1 MKKNNKNNWI
11 SYLLGIGIMLFICV
25 ILPFILVK
33 SKVKLFAHVIKIQEW
48 GVFAILFLIGLFA
61 SCMIHC
67 IYMKYEKKEKVKEEP
82 VFETFEE
89 SNTKTETVLPLVS
102 SVATNISNVYQRGY
116 LILQGKGGLSDRIY
130 IGNNDFYIGR
140 DASAELSI
148 TANGISKKHAL
159 ISKKN
164 GTYCVMDTNSTNG
177 TKVNQKQ
184 LQPLTDYPLQSGDL
198 ITFATI
204 RYYFYLEG

>member
-11 SYLLGIGIMLFICV
+11 SYLLAVGIMLLICV
-25 ILPFILVK
+25 IIPFILVK
-33 SKVKLFAHVIKIQEW
+33 SKVKLFTHVIKIQEW
-48 GVFAILFLIGLFA
+48 GVFAILALIGIFI
-61 SCMIHC
+61 SCMVHC
-67 IYMKYEKKEKVKEEP
+67 IYMRYEKKEKVKEEP

-102 SVATNISNVYQRGY
+102 QVANNVYQRGY

-140 DASAELSI
+140 DGDLDLPI
-148 TANGISKKHAL
+148 NINGISKKHAL
-159 ISKKN
+159 ISKKS

-177 TKVNQKQ
+177 TQVNQKQ
-184 LQPLTDYPLQSGDL
+184 LHPLTDYPLQSGDL
-198 ITFATI
+198 ITFATA